1 MLFPTY
7 ATLGTFDL
15 TDKDKICSSYVAYY
29 LNRLVSMFK
38 YNNLPDSIPQ
48 KWLEMMLLIDG
59 NCAFVKHEGVMYAT
73 RGALSDEL
81 NAYYIPTKY
90 IVANPYIPLNKEFT
104 IDQDCIVMF
113 NDSCNCGIMPLVK
126 RYCTLMTE
134 NLVSMRVET
143 INSRMSTIFAAADDN
158 TRRSAEI
165 YLKRIEEGKL
175 GVIAENKLLDGINI
189 QSARANS
196 SSNITNLIEMQQ
208 YLKASLYNEL
218 GLNANYNMKREA
230 INSNESQLNDDML
243 TPLIDDMLRERQQ
256 ALEKVNAMFG
266 LDISV
271 EFNSAWADNEEE
283 HEAVIEELEATVDQI
298 EAEADQ
304 AEAEA
309 DITEIQAEVAEEA
322 PEEAE
327 TEAEADEAPAEEG
340 EAEAEDAE
348 DESEGEE
355 DDKDA

>member
-73 RGALSDEL
+73 RGALADEL

-104 IDQDCIVMF
+104 IDQDCVVMF

-158 TRRSAEI
+158 TKKSAEI
-165 YLKRIEEGKL
+165 YLKRIEDGKL

-196 SSNITNLIEMQQ
+196 ASNITNLIEMQQ

-243 TPLIDDMLRERQQ
+243 TPLIDDMLRERQL
-256 ALEKVNAMFG
+256 ALEKINAMFD
-266 LDISV
+266 LDVSV

-283 HEAVIEELEATVDQI
+283 HEAAIEEIEATVDQI

-327 TEAEADEAPAEEG
+327 APAEDT
-340 EAEAEDAE
+340 EADAEDAEDNAE
-348 DESEGEE
+348 DESEGED
-355 DDKDA
+355 DDKNAL

>member
-1 MLFPTY
+1 M
-7 ATLGTFDL
+7 
-15 TDKDKICSSYVAYY
+15 
-29 LNRLVSMFK
+29 
-38 YNNLPDSIPQ
+38 
-48 KWLEMMLLIDG
+48 
-59 NCAFVKHEGVMYAT
+59 
-73 RGALSDEL
+73 
-81 NAYYIPTKY
+81 
-90 IVANPYIPLNKEFT
+90 
-104 IDQDCIVMF
+104 
-113 NDSCNCGIMPLVK
+113 
-126 RYCTLMTE
+126 
-134 NLVSMRVET
+134 
-143 INSRMSTIFAAADDN
+143 AASDDN
-158 TRRSAEI
+158 TRKSAEL
-165 YLKRIEEGKL
+165 YLKRIEEGRL

-243 TPLIDDMLRERQQ
+243 TPLIDDMLRERQN

-283 HEAVIEELEATVDQI
+283 HEAAIEELEASVDQI
-298 EAEADQ
+298 EAEAEQ

-327 TEAEADEAPAEEG
+327 ADEAPAEDNE
-340 EAEAEDAE
+340 AE
-348 DESEGEE
+348 DESDGED

>member
-7 ATLGTFDL
+7 ATFGTFDL
-15 TDKDKICSSYVAYY
+15 TDKDKICSDYTAYY
-29 LNRLVSMFK
+29 LNRLISMFK
-38 YNNLPDSIPQ
+38 YTNLPDSIPQ
-48 KWLEMMLLIDG
+48 KWLEMMLLISG
-59 NCAFVKHEGVMYAT
+59 NCAFVKHNDVMYAT

-90 IVANPYIPLNKEFT
+90 IVTNPYIPLDKTFI
-104 IDQDCIVMF
+104 IDQDCVVMF
-113 NDSCNCGIMPLVK
+113 NDSCNMGIMQLVQ
-126 RYCTLMTE
+126 RYATLMTE

-143 INSRMSTIFAAADDN
+143 INSRMSTIMAASDDN
-158 TRRSAEI
+158 TKRSAEL
-165 YLKRIEEGKL
+165 YLKRIEEGRL

-196 SSNITNLIEMQQ
+196 ASNITNLIEMQQ

-243 TPLIDDMLRERQQ
+243 TPLIDDMLRERQN

-271 EFNSAWADNEEE
+271 EFNSAWQDNEEE
-283 HEAVIEELEATVDQI
+283 HEAAIEELEASVDQI
-298 EAEADQ
+298 EAEAEQ

-309 DITEIQAEVAEEA
+309 DITEVQAEAAAEA
-322 PEEAE
+322 PVEES
-327 TEAEADEAPAEEG
+327 AEAPD
-340 EAEAEDAE
+340 EAEAEAE

-355 DDKDA
+355 DGKDM